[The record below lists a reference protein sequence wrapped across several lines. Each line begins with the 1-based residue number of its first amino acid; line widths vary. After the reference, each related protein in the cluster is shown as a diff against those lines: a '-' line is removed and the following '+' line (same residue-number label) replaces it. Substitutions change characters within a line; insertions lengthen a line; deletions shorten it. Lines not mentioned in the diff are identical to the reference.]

1 MVIHHLGF
9 FLSMVQQINS
19 QATPLLWTTNAG
31 GKWVAPAD
39 VPIDD
44 NNQIPIDDNAKVPI
58 D

>member
-1 MVIHHLGF
+1 MVP
-9 FLSMVQQINS
+9 QINS
-19 QATPLLWTTNAG
+19 QATPLLWMPNAG
-31 GKWVAPAD
+31 PQWIAPAD

>member
-1 MVIHHLGF
+1 M
-9 FLSMVQQINS
+9 MPQINS
-19 QATPLLWTTNAG
+19 QAVAVMWTAQGAAANA
-31 GKWVAPAD
+31 VAGN